1 MIDEINQLLIN
12 KALMASILGW
22 FMAQTAKAIF
32 LTIKS
37 KRFRFNLYSLPGG
50 FPSSHTATCVG
61 LVTAIGLVDGF
72 NSSLF
77 AISVILAVFII
88 YDAKVIRVAAG
99 KQAQSLNKVL
109 EMIEEDTGE
118 KMEKL
123 KEILGHSLLEILCGG
138 LVGILAALIV
148 VGVW

>member
-1 MIDEINQLLIN
+1 MTEEINQILIN
-12 KALMASILGW
+12 KALLSSLLGW
-22 FMAQTAKAIF
+22 FLAQTAKAIF
-32 LTIKS
+32 LTIKNR
-37 KRFRFNLYSLPGG
+37 KFRFNAYSLPGG

-61 LVTAIGLVDGF
+61 LVTAVGLIDGF
-72 NSSLF
+72 SSSLF
-77 AISVILAVFII
+77 AISTILAVFII

-138 LVGILAALIV
+138 LVGIMAALLV